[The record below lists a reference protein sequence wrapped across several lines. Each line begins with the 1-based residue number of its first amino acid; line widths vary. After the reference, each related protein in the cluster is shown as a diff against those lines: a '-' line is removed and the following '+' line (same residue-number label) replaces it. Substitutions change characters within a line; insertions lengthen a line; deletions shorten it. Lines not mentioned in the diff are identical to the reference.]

1 MNQSNARAGW
11 DWIIGGWNLFRARP
25 FFLTNLFFIYV
36 FGMILLGV
44 VPVLGQILPVL
55 LSPVFTFLFMH
66 ACFKTEAREQ
76 ITFRDL
82 LAVLNRQILFR
93 LVMAGSCYLLFA
105 FLAVAL
111 SFLIDGGNIFVLFSE
126 QAKEQSSTE
135 MFPLFITV
143 SLILLAY
150 IPFLMAMWFAIPLIG
165 WKDMSLGKAMFYS
178 FFAFSRNFRPFLV
191 YFGIWIALVFGFP
204 YLIAALFGIIA
215 GQGIAVFVVFVFS
228 FILSVL
234 IYCSFYPT
242 YRDIFGRPDANM

>member
-1 MNQSNARAGW
+1 MNQVKARSGW
-11 DWIIGGWNLFRARP
+11 DWVVGGWNLFRTRP
-25 FFLTNLFFIYV
+25 FFLTNLFFVYV

-44 VPVLGQILPVL
+44 IPILGQILPVL

-66 ACFKTEAREQ
+66 ACFKAETGEQ

-82 LAVLNRQILFR
+82 LAVLNRQMLFR
-93 LVMAGSCYLLFA
+93 LSMAGSCYLLFA

-111 SFLIDGGNIFVLFSE
+111 SFLIDGGNIFILFGKPT
-126 QAKEQSSTE
+126 KELQSSE
-135 MFPLFITV
+135 MVSLFITLT
-143 SLILLAY
+143 LILIAY

-178 FFAFSRNFRPFLV
+178 FFAFARNFRPFLV

-204 YLIAALFGIIA
+204 YLIAALFGIVA
-215 GQGIAVFVVFVFS
+215 GQGIATFVVFVFS

-242 YRDIFGRPDANM
+242 YRDIFGHPDTNA

>member
-1 MNQSNARAGW
+1 MNQVNARAGW
-11 DWIIGGWNLFRARP
+11 DWVTGGWNLFRARP

-44 VPVLGQILPVL
+44 IPLLGQILPVL

-66 ACFKTEAREQ
+66 ACFKAETGEQ

-82 LAVLNRQILFR
+82 LAVLNRQMLFR
-93 LVMAGSCYLLFA
+93 LSMAGSCYLLFA
-105 FLAVAL
+105 FLAVGL
-111 SFLIDGGNIFVLFSE
+111 SFLIDGGNIFILFGE
-126 QAKEQSSTE
+126 QTKELQSSE
-135 MFPLFITV
+135 MVSLFITLT
-143 SLILLAY
+143 LILIAY

-178 FFAFSRNFRPFLV
+178 FFAFARNFRPFLV
-191 YFGIWIALVFGFP
+191 DFGIWIALVFGFP
-204 YLIAALFGIIA
+204 YLIAALFGIVA
-215 GQGIAVFVVFVFS
+215 GQGIATFVVFVFS

-242 YRDIFGRPDANM
+242 YRDIFGRPDANT